1 EEIPLNGNVFV
12 HELNPGELVELIEE
26 EIPEDQYK
34 EKLKEIELRAIL
46 KDVKRREIEDLKSLV
61 QENEFK
67 SRSNAGELKELKK
80 EDISKDEYVEK
91 LRAIELREIEKQK
104 SN

>member
-1 EEIPLNGNVFV
+1 MVT
-12 HELNPGELVELIEE
+12 E

-46 KDVKRREIEDLKSLV
+46 KDVKRRESGGLKSLV

>member
-1 EEIPLNGNVFV
+1 MVT
-12 HELNPGELVELIEE
+12 E

-46 KDVKRREIEDLKSLV
+46 KDVKRREIEGLKSLV

>member
-1 EEIPLNGNVFV
+1 MVT
-12 HELNPGELVELIEE
+12 E

-46 KDVKRREIEDLKSLV
+46 KDVKRREIGGLKSLV

-91 LRAIELREIEKQK
+91 LRAIELREIETQK